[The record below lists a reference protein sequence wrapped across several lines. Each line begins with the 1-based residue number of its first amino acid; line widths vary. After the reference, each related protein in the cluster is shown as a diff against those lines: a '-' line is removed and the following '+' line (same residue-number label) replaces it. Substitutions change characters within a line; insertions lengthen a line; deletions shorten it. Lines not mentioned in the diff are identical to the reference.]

1 MSERTRSGWTHAI
14 PFLIILAAAGIGA
27 VTLRDTLSFATLKAN
42 HDLLMA
48 YAADHYA
55 LTAVGFVLVY
65 IAVVALSLPGATI
78 CTLTGGFLFG
88 VFPGTLFNVG
98 AATVGAVIVFLAAR
112 YGFGARFAARLDGSA
127 GAVRRLRDGLRR
139 NEWSFLLAMRLVP
152 AVPFFVANLVPAMLG
167 VGVGR
172 FALTTFLGI
181 IPAAIVFT
189 WVGSG
194 LGALIAMG
202 KMPDM
207 GILFRPQFL
216 GPLLGLAALALLP
229 VVVKALRR

>member
-1 MSERTRSGWTHAI
+1 
-14 PFLIILAAAGIGA
+14 
-27 VTLRDTLSFATLKAN
+27 VTLRNTLSFATLKAN
-42 HDLLMA
+42 HDVLMA

-55 LTAVGFVLVY
+55 LTAVLFVLVY

-112 YGFGARFAARLDGSA
+112 YGFGDRFAARLDDST

-139 NEWSFLLAMRLVP
+139 NEWSFLLVMRLVP
-152 AVPFFVANLVPAMLG
+152 AVPFFVANLVPALLG

-172 FALTTFLGI
+172 FALTTFVGI

-229 VVVKALRR
+229 VAVKALRR